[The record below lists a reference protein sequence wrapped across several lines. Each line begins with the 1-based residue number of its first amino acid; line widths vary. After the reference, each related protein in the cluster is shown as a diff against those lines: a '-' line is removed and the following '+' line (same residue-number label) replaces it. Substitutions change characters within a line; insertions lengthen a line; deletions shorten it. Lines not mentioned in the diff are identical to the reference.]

1 MSGLALGSVPAKD
14 LTAVLFS
21 IFLDRGLRCF
31 FIHYYKVK
39 QLRRVIIVGKTK
51 HTGPMKLDKKPQ
63 PKLWAGLTPMGLGK
77 VKPKHI
83 RDTMKVAW
91 ENKDN
96 AAYAYRI
103 LTQGVCD
110 GCALGVSGLYDQT
123 LQGPHLCTTR
133 LNVLRLNTAPAIDAK
148 WFDDVDKLKQL
159 NSTEL
164 RKLGRIPYPLSR
176 KPGEN
181 KFTRLSWDEALNRI
195 ASKIK
200 NIDSKQLAFYLTAR
214 GITNEVYYTAAK
226 MARFLGTNNIDNASR
241 ICHSPSKTA
250 LKRSLGIG
258 ASSCNYKDWIGTD
271 VLVFW
276 GSVAANNQP
285 VSTKYMY
292 AAKKAGTKIIMINP
306 YREPAMEKYWIPSIA
321 ESALF
326 GTKIVDD
333 VYQVNIGGDIA
344 FMNGVMKHWFEM
356 EEKNPGSAVD
366 HEFIKE
372 HTNGFDKLKGHLATQ
387 EWEALEKS
395 SGLTKERM
403 LEFAE
408 LLARSKSGIFIWSMG
423 LTQHRFATDNISQV
437 ANLAML
443 QGFIGR
449 KHCGVMPIRG
459 HSGVQG
465 SGEMGADPFVL
476 PGGDFDE
483 KNASR
488 IEDLW
493 GFSIPRWQGDTI
505 GQTLENAMLPED
517 HERKLKLFFTSGGNF
532 LETMPDPAFI
542 AQVLENVELRVHQD
556 IIFNTSTLVDAKE
569 EVIILPAMTR
579 YEQRGGGTSTST
591 ERMVYFSPE
600 IKGPRIEEARAE
612 WEIYVD
618 LASRVDPERKELIKF
633 TEAYQI
639 REEIA
644 KANPNYEG
652 IQHLKEK
659 GDVFQWGGAWL
670 CEDGICPTPDGKGNL
685 LGIEIPE
692 NRRTEGQFYVT
703 SRRGKQ
709 FNSMIYSEKDP
720 FNGGRRYDIIMNED
734 DAKKLNIREGESI
747 VTYNQFGMYQG
758 YAKFEDVSAGNVAV
772 YWPEGN
778 VLLPKGVY
786 EEHAQIP
793 EYNTAIIVEK
803 AETFHAQK
811 DQKYV
816 ERRVEELEMSVE

>member
-1 MSGLALGSVPAKD
+1 M
-14 LTAVLFS
+14 
-21 IFLDRGLRCF
+21 
-31 FIHYYKVK
+31 
-39 QLRRVIIVGKTK
+39 GKTK
-51 HTGPMKLDKKPQ
+51 HTGPIKLSKKPT
-63 PKLWAGLTPMGLGK
+63 PKLWAGLSPMGLGK
-77 VKPKHI
+77 VKPHHI

-91 ENKDN
+91 DN
-96 AAYAYRI
+96 RDNLPYAYRI

-123 LQGPHLCTTR
+123 LTGPHLCTTR
-133 LNVLRLNTAPAIDAK
+133 LNVLRLNTAPAINPIL
-148 WFDDVDKLKQL
+148 FENIEELRKLD
-159 NSTEL
+159 STEL

-176 KPGEN
+176 KKGET
-181 KFTRLSWDEALNRI
+181 KFTRISWDEALDRI
-195 ASKIK
+195 ADKIK
-200 NIDSKQLAFYLTAR
+200 VIDPKQLAFYLTAR

-226 MARFLGTNNIDNASR
+226 IARFLGTNNIDNASR

-258 ASSCNYKDWIGTD
+258 ASSCNYQDWIGTD

-306 YREPAMEKYWIPSIA
+306 YREPAMEKYWIPSIP

-356 EEKNPGSAVD
+356 EERHPGSAIDYAFV
-366 HEFIKE
+366 KE
-372 HTNGFDKLKGHLATQ
+372 HTNGIEQLKAHLKTQ
-387 EWEALEKS
+387 DWDQLEKS
-395 SGLTKERM
+395 SGLSKDRM
-403 LEFAE
+403 LEFAL
-408 LLARSKSGIFIWSMG
+408 LLAKAKSGIFIWSMG

-443 QGFIGR
+443 RGFIGR
-449 KHCGVMPIRG
+449 EHCGVMPIRG

-483 KNASR
+483 ESAKR
-488 IEDLW
+488 IEQIW
-493 GFSIPRWQGDTI
+493 GFDIPRWQGDTV
-505 GQTLENAMLPED
+505 GQTIENALLPD
-517 HERKLKLFFTSGGNF
+517 IHERKLKLFYTSGGNF
-532 LETMPDPAFI
+532 LETMPNPEYMKQA
-542 AQVLENVELRVHQD
+542 LENVELRVHQD
-556 IIFNTSTLVDAKE
+556 IILNTSTLLDAKE

-579 YEQRGGGTSTST
+579 YEQPGGGTSTST

-600 IKGPRIEEARAE
+600 IEGPRIEEARSE

-618 LASRVDPERKELIKF
+618 LASRVAPEKKHLISFENAAEIRKE
-633 TEAYQI
+633 
-639 REEIA
+639 IA
-644 KANPNYEG
+644 VANRNYDG

-670 CEDGICPTPDGKGNL
+670 CENGICPTPDGKGNL
-685 LGIEIPE
+685 FAIDIPE

-720 FNGGRRYDIIMNED
+720 FNGGHRYDIFMNAN
-734 DAKKLNIREGESI
+734 DAAKLDIDEGDRI
-747 VTYNQFGMYQG
+747 VTYNQFGTYQG
-758 YAKFEDVSAGNVAV
+758 NAKFEDISSGNVAV

-778 VLLPKGVY
+778 VLLPKGIY
-786 EEHAQIP
+786 EKYAKIP

-803 AETFHAQK
+803 AELFHAQK
-811 DQKYV
+811 DQRYV
-816 ERRVEELEMSVE
+816 EKRIEELEMTIE